1 MVDNT
6 QYMVHDIGD
15 TAQYSVF
22 RDFILAI
29 VDNTQYM
36 VHDIG
41 DTAQYSVF
49 GT

>member
-1 MVDNT
+1 MDT
-6 QYMVHDIGD
+6 GD
-15 TAQYSVF
+15 TAQYSWF
-22 RDFILAI
+22 QDFLLAI

-49 GT
+49 GTWYW